1 MTRPFW
7 FVTCLWNYSIST
19 FTDWF
24 LFKSCI
30 LYLHIFFVTHYLYI
44 LNILIEIYLHI
55 FAQNVNDDVASQS
68 ESDPKSKQTEN
79 LKLANS

>member
-1 MTRPFW
+1 M
-7 FVTCLWNYSIST
+7 
-19 FTDWF
+19 
-24 LFKSCI
+24 
-30 LYLHIFFVTHYLYI
+30 THYLYI